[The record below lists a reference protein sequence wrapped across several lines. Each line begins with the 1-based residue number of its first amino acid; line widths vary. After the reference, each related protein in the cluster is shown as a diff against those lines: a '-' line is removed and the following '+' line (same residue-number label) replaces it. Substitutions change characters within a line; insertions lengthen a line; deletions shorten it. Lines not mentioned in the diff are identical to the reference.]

1 MGFETQPGRE
11 PSGTPTVQLRFGLVL
26 LEEFVTCPMAGTPLR
41 LRLLNIPMP
50 APEVRHAG

>member
-1 MGFETQPGRE
+1 MGFETQPGRK
-11 PSGTPTVQLRFGLVL
+11 PSGTPTVFWVVL

-50 APEVRHAG
+50 APQVRHAG

>member
-11 PSGTPTVQLRFGLVL
+11 PSSTPTVQLRSGLVL

-41 LRLLNIPMP
+41 LRLLNIQMP
-50 APEVRHAG
+50 APQVRHAG

>member
-26 LEEFVTCPMAGTPLR
+26 LEEFVTCPMTRTPLR